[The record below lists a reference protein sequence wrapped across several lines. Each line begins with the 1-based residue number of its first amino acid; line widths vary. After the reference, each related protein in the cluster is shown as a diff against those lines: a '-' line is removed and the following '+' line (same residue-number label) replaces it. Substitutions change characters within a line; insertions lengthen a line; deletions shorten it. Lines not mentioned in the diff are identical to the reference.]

1 MHIIEETGGFHVWHR
16 NYVLFV
22 HHDRVLWSLVS
33 ISGLKVPIPGFEH
46 TKRVNA
52 CL

>member
-1 MHIIEETGGFHVWHR
+1 MHAIEETGRFHVWHR
-16 NYVLFV
+16 DYVLFV
-22 HHDRVLWSLVS
+22 HHSRGLWCLVS

-46 TKRVNA
+46 TKREYA